1 MKKYLVFIIMLFLL
15 GKVYAEDIIYSEWS
29 SEYPT
34 NVSEFII
41 RKENRYLWYKE
52 EISDTQY
59 LREEEATDRIIDYK
73 DMILKESESTI
84 VKPESY
90 PSRELH
96 IENKNYVFKSNDI
109 DSIKIVFNNLNV
121 YELEIYIDDVKYN
134 YLINDY
140 NFLNDGDYDSYFNI
154 SDTLNIK
161 FNDKVDANE
170 INVKIYYESD
180 IDNTIYISF
189 MSYIYDIYYNDFNI
203 FNSEN
208 EILSFNVSDMNEE
221 LTQLIPVYMYTDKLY
236 KTYKIV
242 KEYTTDY
249 YNKLDGYIKDE
260 STKKTFYRYIKNK
273 YIAIDYYGRK
283 VDDENYCLKNK
294 CTIKILSEH
303 VEENPKTGD
312 FVHYSFMVL
321 LITIIIISLLLYIFY
336 KNIVN
341 NKSSFVESL

>member
-1 MKKYLVFIIMLFLL
+1 MKKYLVFTIILFLF

-34 NVSEFII
+34 NVSKLII
-41 RKENRYLWYKE
+41 RSEDRYLWYKE
-52 EISDTQY
+52 EISDIEY
-59 LREEEATDRIIDYK
+59 LREEEATDRIIDYN
-73 DMILKESESTI
+73 DMILKKSENTI
-84 VKPESY
+84 VRPESF
-90 PSRELH
+90 PSRQLH
-96 IENKNYVFKSNDI
+96 VGNKNYRFKSSDI

-121 YELEIYIDDVKYN
+121 YELEIYIEDVKYE

-140 NFLNDGDYDSYFNI
+140 EFLSDNDYDSYFNI

-161 FNDKVDANE
+161 FNDKVDANK
-170 INVKIYYESD
+170 INIKIYYESD

-189 MSYIYDIYYNDFNI
+189 KSYIYDVYYNDFNI
-203 FNSEN
+203 LNSEN
-208 EILSFNVSDMNEE
+208 EIFSINVRDMNAK
-221 LTQLIPVYMYTDKLY
+221 LSQLIPVYRYTDKLY
-236 KTYKIV
+236 KTYKIT

-249 YNKLDGYIKDE
+249 YNEIDGYIKDE

-273 YIAIDYYGRK
+273 YIIVDYYGRK
-283 VDDENYCLKNK
+283 VIDESYCLKNK

-321 LITIIIISLLLYIFY
+321 FITIVIISLLLYIFY
-336 KNIVN
+336 RKIVS

>member
-1 MKKYLVFIIMLFLL
+1 MKKYLVFTIILFLF

-34 NVSEFII
+34 NVSKLII
-41 RKENRYLWYKE
+41 RSEDRYLWYKE
-52 EISDTQY
+52 EISDIEY
-59 LREEEATDRIIDYK
+59 LREEEATDRIIDYN
-73 DMILKESESTI
+73 DMILKKSENTI
-84 VKPESY
+84 VRPESF
-90 PSRELH
+90 PSRQLH
-96 IENKNYVFKSNDI
+96 VGNKNYRFKSSDI

-121 YELEIYIDDVKYN
+121 YELEIYIEDVKYE

-140 NFLNDGDYDSYFNI
+140 EFLSDSDYDSYFNI

-161 FNDKVDANE
+161 FNDKVDANK
-170 INVKIYYESD
+170 INIKIYYESD

-189 MSYIYDIYYNDFNI
+189 KSYIYDVYYNDFNI
-203 FNSEN
+203 LNSED
-208 EILSFNVSDMNEE
+208 EILSINVRDMNAK
-221 LTQLIPVYMYTDKLY
+221 LSQLIPVYRYTDKLY
-236 KTYKIV
+236 KTYKIT

-249 YNKLDGYIKDE
+249 YNEMDGYIKDE

-273 YIAIDYYGRK
+273 YIIVDYYGRK
-283 VDDENYCLKNK
+283 VIDESYCLKNK

-303 VEENPKTGD
+303 IEENPKTGD

-321 LITIIIISLLLYIFY
+321 FITIVIISLLLYIFY
-336 KNIVN
+336 KKIVS

>member
-1 MKKYLVFIIMLFLL
+1 MKKYLVFTIILFLF

-34 NVSEFII
+34 NVSKLII
-41 RKENRYLWYKE
+41 RSEDRYLWYKE
-52 EISDTQY
+52 EISDIEY
-59 LREEEATDRIIDYK
+59 LREEEATDRIIDYN
-73 DMILKESESTI
+73 DMILKKSENTI
-84 VKPESY
+84 VRPESF
-90 PSRELH
+90 PSRQLH
-96 IENKNYVFKSNDI
+96 VGNKNYRFKSSDI

-121 YELEIYIDDVKYN
+121 YELEIYIEDVKYE

-140 NFLNDGDYDSYFNI
+140 EFLSDNDYDSYFNI

-161 FNDKVDANE
+161 FNDKVDANK
-170 INVKIYYESD
+170 INIKIYYESD

-189 MSYIYDIYYNDFNI
+189 KSYIYDVYYNDFNI
-203 FNSEN
+203 LNSEN
-208 EILSFNVSDMNEE
+208 EIFSINVRDMNAK
-221 LTQLIPVYMYTDKLY
+221 LSQLIPVYRYTDKLY
-236 KTYKIV
+236 KTYKIT

-249 YNKLDGYIKDE
+249 YNEMDGYIKDE

-273 YIAIDYYGRK
+273 YIIVDYYGRK
-283 VDDENYCLKNK
+283 VIDESYCLKNK

-303 VEENPKTGD
+303 IEENPKTGD

-321 LITIIIISLLLYIFY
+321 FITIVIISLLLYIFY
-336 KNIVN
+336 KKIVS